1 MNFKLLIGI
10 GLILVGVF
18 WGNIKDI
25 IPEIPDDKPIV
36 IIERPEDSLIKRW
49 SNVCESI
56 EDPKD
61 RESLC
66 VFNKV
71 FADRVVKYEADA
83 QQINDVYVL
92 AAKEVFGDSIRGKY
106 DKLSSA
112 TQGSMV
118 SILGEEN
125 HSVLESEKQEL
136 SKSFMAFAWCL
147 DN

>member
-1 MNFKLLIGI
+1 MNIKLLIGI

-18 WGNIKDI
+18 WGNIKNV
-25 IPEIPDDKPIV
+25 IPETPDN
-36 IIERPEDSLIKRW
+36 SLIKRW
-49 SNVCESI
+49 SDVCESI
-56 EDPKD
+56 SDPKD
-61 RESLC
+61 RANLC

-71 FADRVVKYEADA
+71 FADRVVKYEANA

-92 AAKEVFGDSIRGKY
+92 AAKEVFGNSIKGKY

-118 SILGEEN
+118 SVLGEEN
-125 HSVLESEKQEL
+125 HIVVESEKQQL
-136 SKSFMAFAWCL
+136 GKVFMAFAWCL